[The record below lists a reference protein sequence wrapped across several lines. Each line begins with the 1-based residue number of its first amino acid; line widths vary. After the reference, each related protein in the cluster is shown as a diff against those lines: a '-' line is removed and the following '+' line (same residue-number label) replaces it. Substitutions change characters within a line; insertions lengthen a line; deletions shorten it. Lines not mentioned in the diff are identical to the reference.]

1 MPRPQQEPT
10 ETDGRQTH
18 PAFAV
23 VRTARVSGEHSLFG
37 SEVSHQHVI
46 ELTIATAH
54 RRRDLN
60 RDSVMGD
67 EDLITIALS
76 PAQWGELV
84 SSTGVYQGTCATI
97 TRRDGALVP
106 AIPYAPRINR
116 NLQEIRQATARA
128 LADIAE
134 AAEELS
140 TAIESKAGIRAIREK
155 LRDLQIA
162 VSNAPA
168 NAAFAVTSLQEA
180 AEQIIADTTAEI
192 EARISQA
199 TSRGLAAANTM
210 AALPS
215 NETQAPAETTEDPS

>member
-1 MPRPQQEPT
+1 MPRSQQEPT
-10 ETDGRQTH
+10 EIDGRQTH

-23 VRTARVSGEHSLFG
+23 VRTSRVSGDHSLFG
-37 SEVSHQHVI
+37 SEVLHQHVI

-67 EDLITIALS
+67 EELITIALS

-84 SSTGVYQGTCATI
+84 SSTGLYQDTCATI
-97 TRRDGALVP
+97 TRRDGEIVP
-106 AIPYAPRINR
+106 GIPYAPRINR
-116 NLQEIRQATARA
+116 NLAEVRQATNRA

-134 AAEELS
+134 AAENLS
-140 TAIESKAGIRAIREK
+140 VAIENKAGIRAIREK
-155 LRDLQIA
+155 LHALQIA

-180 AEQIIADTTAEI
+180 AEQIVADTTAEI

-199 TSRGLAAANTM
+199 TNRGLAAANTLT
-210 AALPS
+210 LPHG
-215 NETQAPAETTEDPS
+215 